1 MPSVKTAKARSRGA
15 STTTLWRT
23 ARTGDCC
30 WSTICVLLVLGCLA
44 KRRERLVPEGVEVG
58 AQVGQCLRVH
68 LVEPARADLAV
79 DDQPGVLEDLQV
91 LRDRGAADRELAGQL
106 ADRAR
111 PGDEALEDGLSR
123 GIAEDGHRC
132 SYVRHG

>member
-23 ARTGDCC
+23 ARPGDCC
-30 WSTICVLLVLGCLA
+30 WSTICLLLVLGCIA

-68 LVEPARADLAV
+68 LVEAAGAALAV
-79 DDQPGVLEDLQV
+79 DHQPGVLQDLQV
-91 LRDRGAADRELAGQL
+91 LRDRGTADGELAGEL
-106 ADRAR
+106 ADR
-111 PGDEALEDGLSR
+111 PGPRDEAFEDRLPR
-123 GIAEDGHRC
+123 GVAQCGHRC